1 MGKKVCVSI
10 ARLEGFFPVRTNRQI
25 PRLSRLLPLL
35 LRLINANSNHS
46 FGVLLLSDGMII
58 DSTLPF
64 DETLSAV
71 GVVETASDMGIATKT
86 N

>member
-10 ARLEGFFPVRTNRQI
+10 ARLEGFFPVRTKSTKS
-25 PRLSRLLPLL
+25 RLSRLLPLL

-71 GVVETASDMGIATKT
+71 GVVETVSDMGKATKT

>member
-1 MGKKVCVSI
+1 MGKKVAYPLRDLKASF
-10 ARLEGFFPVRTNRQI
+10 LSGQNRQI

-71 GVVETASDMGIATKT
+71 GVVETVSDMAHATKT